1 MVESEGNPSKEKTHG
16 QVMGIPTKSTTLV
29 ASEGISSKDK
39 AIQGA
44 KNNPIKSK
52 ALAATNGLT
61 SSKDKALEVG
71 RDIPTKSKAHITQVA
86 SSKDK
91 APKGGKGTSPLTN
104 KALEINY
111 KFTHLREKALEASYQ
126 TNTNVINTLNGN
138 ITTMD
143 KAFEKDVGKKKSQS
157 R

>member
-1 MVESEGNPSKEKTHG
+1 
-16 QVMGIPTKSTTLV
+16 MGIPTKSTTPV
-29 ASEGISSKDK
+29 ASEGISSKNK
-39 AIQGA
+39 AVQGA
-44 KNNPIKSK
+44 KSNLIKSK
-52 ALAATNGLT
+52 ALTSTNGLT

-71 RDIPTKSKAHITQVA
+71 RGTPTKGKTHTTQVA

-91 APKGGKGTSPLTN
+91 APKGGKGASPLTN

-111 KFTHLREKALEASYQ
+111 KITHLREKALEASYQ

-143 KAFEKDVGKKKSQS
+143 KAFEKDVGKKKNQS